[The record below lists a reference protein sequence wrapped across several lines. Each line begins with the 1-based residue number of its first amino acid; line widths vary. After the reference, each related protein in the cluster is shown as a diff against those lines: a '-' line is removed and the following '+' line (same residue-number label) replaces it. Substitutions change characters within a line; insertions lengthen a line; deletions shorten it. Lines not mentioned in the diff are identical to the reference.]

1 MINAGGKVKFD
12 ESGRTRLGESADLV
26 PANSTTPARPI
37 WGLWIGFTMS
47 VTIDESSIISQAKEE
62 AINSLDYRFT
72 YIPEDVVL
80 QI

>member
-1 MINAGGKVKFD
+1 
-12 ESGRTRLGESADLV
+12 
-26 PANSTTPARPI
+26 
-37 WGLWIGFTMS
+37 MS